1 MDGTQQGWKFNC
13 GGFTTAGPP
22 LGLSR
27 LLQLRFKPLG
37 LRRYLL
43 YLLFLLHVLAACS
56 TKQSMEL
63 EVRGKYAFLGQKAVI
78 VLG

>member
-1 MDGTQQGWKFNC
+1 LEIQLWGLYHCRTP
-13 GGFTTAGPP
+13 TA

-27 LLQLRFKPLG
+27 LLQLRFKPLD

-78 VLG
+78 VLGGHLVS

>member
-1 MDGTQQGWKFNC
+1 MGLARPLHL
-13 GGFTTAGPP
+13 GFH
-22 LGLSR
+22 
-27 LLQLRFKPLG
+27 LLK

-43 YLLFLLHVLAACS
+43 YLLFLLHVLAACN